1 ADRAAERWSSAWS
14 CAAGERIWGN
24 DRGADGDGGE
34 LGLVHHRGIG
44 AQRERVGDVQRWDDQ
59 DQGGGEL
66 EWDRERSVHQLRDD
80 AYGECDNSANG
91 ADEDHWC
98 RQRWDR
104 DK

>member
-1 ADRAAERWSSAWS
+1 DRAAERWIRAWS

-24 DRGADGDGGE
+24 DPGTDGDGGE
-34 LGLVHHRGIG
+34 LVLVHHRVGG
-44 AQRERVGDVQRWDDQ
+44 DQRGRDGDVQHWNDQ
-59 DQGGGEL
+59 DQGAGGL
-66 EWDRERSVHQLRDD
+66 EWDRERTVQQLRDD
-80 AYGECDNSANG
+80 AYGQCDNSENG